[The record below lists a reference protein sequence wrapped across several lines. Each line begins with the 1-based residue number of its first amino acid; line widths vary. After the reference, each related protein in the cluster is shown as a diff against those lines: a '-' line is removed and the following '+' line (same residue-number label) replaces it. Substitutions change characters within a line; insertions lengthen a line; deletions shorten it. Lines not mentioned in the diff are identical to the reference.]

1 MEIENLEVIP
11 FDQIGKEPEPKK
23 EETTAKE
30 EPKKTEE
37 TSDDGL
43 IAFDDIVKVSEE
55 EPEKGVAPKKVEEN
69 TNVLSKTLKALY
81 EKEGLEFNEEEF
93 DGTIESYLTLQEDL
107 SDRKAQVKLDSH
119 IQNNLNPL
127 NKKFIELVDSGVP
140 VEDAADLMKSLKTI
154 SQINK
159 DDISSDLELAEKI
172 QKEYLRN
179 TTNFSAEKI
188 EKEIKKS
195 KEAGVLMEEAE
206 SNYDELVEVVIN
218 YEAQL
223 KQEVAKQSHYQQAQA
238 QKQLQDLQDFIES
251 TEEIGGIKLS
261 KKLKESWT
269 KEYQTVEAGGQ
280 KVNPIFA
287 TRQKDE
293 AKFDALLRFYH
304 TIGLFKYD
312 TRKKDFIPD
321 LSVLKNVGKA
331 DVIKELEAAITNNNQ
346 KSINKSFGTTSTD
359 TMEQV
364 INDGYAK
371 LAEAVKN
378 KKIK

>member
-1 MEIENLEVIP
+1 MEIETLEVIP

-23 EETTAKE
+23 ETTEEK
-30 EPKKTEE
+30 EPKAEV

-43 IAFDDIVKVSEE
+43 IAFDDIVKVAEE
-55 EPEKGVAPKKVEEN
+55 ENKTESAAPKKVEEN

-81 EKEGLEFNEEEF
+81 EKEGLEFNEEDF
-93 DGTIESYLTLQEDL
+93 DGTIESYLSLQEDL
-107 SDRKAQVKLDSH
+107 SDKKAQVKLDSH

-154 SQINK
+154 TEINK
-159 DDISSDLELAEKI
+159 NDISSDLELAEKI

-179 TTNFSAEKI
+179 TTNFSPEKI
-188 EKEIKKS
+188 EKEIRKS

-206 SNYDELVEVVIN
+206 SNYDELVSVVTE
-218 YEAQL
+218 YETQL
-223 KQEVAKQSHYQQAQA
+223 KQEVAKQTQAQQAQA
-238 QKQLQDLQDFIES
+238 QKQAQELQDFIES

-261 KKLKESWT
+261 KKLKESWL

-293 AKFDALLRFYH
+293 TKFDALLRFYH

-312 TRKKDFIPD
+312 ARKKDFIPD

-331 DVIKELEAAITNNNQ
+331 DVIKELEAAISNNNQ
-346 KSINKSFGTTSTD
+346 KSINKSFATTSTD

-371 LAEAVKN
+371 LAELAKKN
-378 KKIK
+378 KK

>member
-23 EETTAKE
+23 EETTAEK
-30 EPKKTEE
+30 EPKKPEV
-37 TSDDGL
+37 TSDEGL
-43 IAFDDIVKVSEE
+43 IAFDDIVKVQEE
-55 EPEKGVAPKKVEEN
+55 NKTETTEPKKVETEN

-93 DGTIESYLTLQEDL
+93 DGTIESYLSLQEEL
-107 SDRKAQVKLDSH
+107 SDKKAQVKLDSH

-154 SQINK
+154 TEIKKS
-159 DDISSDLELAEKI
+159 DIASDLELAEKI
-172 QKEYLRN
+172 QKEYLR
-179 TTNFSAEKI
+179 TKNFSPEKI
-188 EKEIKKS
+188 AKEIKKS

-206 SNYDELVEVVIN
+206 ENYDELVASVTE
-218 YEAQL
+218 YETEL
-223 KQEVAKQSHYQQAQA
+223 KQEVARQTQAQQAQA

-261 KKLKESWT
+261 KKLKESWV
-269 KEYQTVEAGGQ
+269 KEYQTVEANGQ

-312 TRKKDFIPD
+312 ARKKDFIPD

-331 DVIKELEAAITNNNQ
+331 DVIKELEQAITNNNQ
-346 KSINKSFGTTSTD
+346 KSINKSFATTSTD

>member
-30 EPKKTEE
+30 EKKTEE

-43 IAFDDIVKVSEE
+43 IAFDDLMKPSD
-55 EPEKGVAPKKVEEN
+55 EPVEGKEAPKKVEEN

-81 EKEGLEFNEEEF
+81 EKEGLEFIEEEF
-93 DGTIESYLTLQEDL
+93 DGTIESYLSLQEDL

-159 DDISSDLELAEKI
+159 DDIASDLELAEKI

-179 TTNFSAEKI
+179 TTNFSPDKI
-188 EKEIKKS
+188 DREIKKS

-206 SNYDELVEVVIN
+206 SNYDELVEVVNN

-223 KQEVAKQSHYQQAQA
+223 KQEVAKQSQYQQAQA

>member
-1 MEIENLEVIP
+1 MEIETLEVIP

-23 EETTAKE
+23 EE
-30 EPKKTEE
+30 KTEE
-37 TSDDGL
+37 KEPKTEVTSDEGL
-43 IAFDDIVKVSEE
+43 ISFDDLMQPNTEE
-55 EPEKGVAPKKVEEN
+55 QPSTEKKEAKAPVEN
-69 TNVLSKTLKALY
+69 NVLATTLKALY

-127 NKKFIELVDSGVP
+127 NKKFIELVDNGVS

-179 TTNFSAEKI
+179 TTNFSPEKI

-195 KEAGVLMEEAE
+195 KEAGVLMAEAE
-206 SNYDELVEVVIN
+206 SNYDELVEVVSN

-223 KQEVAKQSHYQQAQA
+223 KQEVVKNTQAQQAKA
-238 QKQLQDLQDFIES
+238 QKQLQDLQDFIDS

-269 KEYQTVEAGGQ
+269 KEYQTVEANGQ

-331 DVIKELEAAITNNNQ
+331 DVIKELEAAISNNNQ
-346 KSINKSFGTTSTD
+346 KGINRSLATSSTD

-364 INDGYAK
+364 INDGYKK
-371 LAEAVKN
+371 LEEAIKN

>member
-1 MEIENLEVIP
+1 MEIETLEVIP

-23 EETTAKE
+23 EE
-30 EPKKTEE
+30 KTEE
-37 TSDDGL
+37 KEPKTEVTSDEGL
-43 IAFDDIVKVSEE
+43 ISFDDLMQPNTEE
-55 EPEKGVAPKKVEEN
+55 QPSTEKKEAKAPVEN
-69 TNVLSKTLKALY
+69 NVLATTLKALY

-127 NKKFIELVDSGVP
+127 NKKFIELVDNGVS

-179 TTNFSAEKI
+179 TTNFSPEKI
-188 EKEIKKS
+188 EIKKS

-206 SNYDELVEVVIN
+206 SNYDELVEVVSN

-223 KQEVAKQSHYQQAQA
+223 KQEVVKNTQAQQAKA
-238 QKQLQDLQDFIES
+238 QKQLQDLQDFIDS

-269 KEYQTVEAGGQ
+269 KEYQTVEANGQ

-331 DVIKELEAAITNNNQ
+331 DVIKELEAAISNNNQ
-346 KSINKSFGTTSTD
+346 KGINRSLATSSTD

-364 INDGYAK
+364 INDGYKK
-371 LAEAVKN
+371 LEEAIKN

>member
-1 MEIENLEVIP
+1 MQPNTEEQPSTE
-11 FDQIGKEPEPKK
+11 KK
-23 EETTAKE
+23 EAK
-30 EPKKTEE
+30 
-37 TSDDGL
+37 
-43 IAFDDIVKVSEE
+43 
-55 EPEKGVAPKKVEEN
+55 APVEN
-69 TNVLSKTLKALY
+69 NVLATTLKALY

-127 NKKFIELVDSGVP
+127 NKKFIELVDNGVS

-179 TTNFSAEKI
+179 TTNFSPEKI

-206 SNYDELVEVVIN
+206 SNYDELVEVVSN

-223 KQEVAKQSHYQQAQA
+223 KQEVVKNTQAQQAKA
-238 QKQLQDLQDFIES
+238 QKQLQDLQDFIDS

-331 DVIKELEAAITNNNQ
+331 DVIKELEAAISNNNQ
-346 KSINKSFGTTSTD
+346 KSINKSLATSSTD

-364 INDGYAK
+364 INDGYKK
-371 LAEAVKN
+371 LEEALKN

>member
-23 EETTAKE
+23 EKTAAEE
-30 EPKKTEE
+30 EPKKTEV

-55 EPEKGVAPKKVEEN
+55 VPTEAPKKVEEN

-81 EKEGLEFNEEEF
+81 EKEGLEFIEEEF

-119 IQNNLNPL
+119 IQNNLNPP

-159 DDISSDLELAEKI
+159 DDIASDLELAEKI

-179 TTNFSAEKI
+179 TTNFSPDKI
-188 EKEIKKS
+188 DREIKKS

-206 SNYDELVEVVIN
+206 SNYDELVEVVNN

-223 KQEVAKQSHYQQAQA
+223 KQEVAKQSQYQQAQA

-293 AKFDALLRFYH
+293 AKFDALLSCSSEFL
-304 TIGLFKYD
+304 GSSQSLFKN
-312 TRKKDFIPD
+312 
-321 LSVLKNVGKA
+321 S
-331 DVIKELEAAITNNNQ
+331 
-346 KSINKSFGTTSTD
+346 
-359 TMEQV
+359 
-364 INDGYAK
+364 
-371 LAEAVKN
+371 
-378 KKIK
+378 

>member
-23 EETTAKE
+23 EKTTEEK
-30 EPKKTEE
+30 EPKTEV

-43 IAFDDIVKVSEE
+43 ISFDDIVKVSEE
-55 EPEKGVAPKKVEEN
+55 GPKTEPTKTAESN
-69 TNVLSKTLKALY
+69 DVLSTTLKALY
-81 EKEGLEFNEEEF
+81 EKEGLEFNPEDF

-127 NKKFIELVDSGVP
+127 NKKFIELVDNGVS

-179 TTNFSAEKI
+179 TTNFSPEKI
-188 EKEIKKS
+188 EKEIRKS

-206 SNYDELVEVVIN
+206 ANYDELVEVVIN
-218 YEAQL
+218 YEAEL
-223 KQEVAKQSHYQQAQA
+223 KQNVVRQGQYQQAQA

-269 KEYQTVEAGGQ
+269 KEYQTVEANGQ

-312 TRKKDFIPD
+312 ARKKDFIPD

-331 DVIKELEAAITNNNQ
+331 DVIKELEAAISSSNQ
-346 KSINKSFGTTSTD
+346 KGINKSFATTSTD

>member
-23 EETTAKE
+23 ETTEEK
-30 EPKKTEE
+30 EPKAEV

-55 EPEKGVAPKKVEEN
+55 EPKTKPTKATESN
-69 TNVLSKTLKALY
+69 DVLSTTLKALY
-81 EKEGLEFNEEEF
+81 EKEGLEFNPEDF
-93 DGTIESYLTLQEDL
+93 DGTIESYLSLQEDL

-127 NKKFIELVDSGVP
+127 NKKFIELVDNGVS

-179 TTNFSAEKI
+179 TTNFSPEKI

-206 SNYDELVEVVIN
+206 SNYDELVEVVYN

-223 KQEVAKQSHYQQAQA
+223 KQEVAKQGQYQQAQA

-269 KEYQTVEAGGQ
+269 KEYQTVEANGQ
-280 KVNPIFA
+280 KVNPLWMNSH
-287 TRQKDE
+287 RQ
-293 AKFDALLRFYH
+293 
-304 TIGLFKYD
+304 
-312 TRKKDFIPD
+312 
-321 LSVLKNVGKA
+321 
-331 DVIKELEAAITNNNQ
+331 
-346 KSINKSFGTTSTD
+346 
-359 TMEQV
+359 
-364 INDGYAK
+364 
-371 LAEAVKN
+371 
-378 KKIK
+378 

>member
-23 EETTAKE
+23 EETAAKE
-30 EPKKTEE
+30 EKKTEV
-37 TSDDGL
+37 TSEEGL
-43 IAFDDIVKVSEE
+43 IAFDDLMKPSDEPVEGEE
-55 EPEKGVAPKKVEEN
+55 APKKAEEN

-81 EKEGLEFNEEEF
+81 DKEGLEFNEEEF
-93 DGTIESYLTLQEDL
+93 DGTIESYLSLQEDL

-159 DDISSDLELAEKI
+159 DDIASDLELAEKI

-179 TTNFSAEKI
+179 TTNFSPDKI
-188 EKEIKKS
+188 DREIKKS

-206 SNYDELVEVVIN
+206 SNYDELVEVVNN

-223 KQEVAKQSHYQQAQA
+223 KQEVAKQSQYQQAQA

-269 KEYQTVEAGGQ
+269 KEYQTVEANGQ

>member
-23 EETTAKE
+23 EETTAEK

-37 TSDDGL
+37 PSDDGL
-43 IAFDDIVKVSEE
+43 IAFDDIVKVQEE
-55 EPEKGVAPKKVEEN
+55 NKTETTEPKKVETEN

-93 DGTIESYLTLQEDL
+93 DGTIESYLSLQEEL
-107 SDRKAQVKLDSH
+107 SDKKAQVKLDSH

-154 SQINK
+154 TEIKKS
-159 DDISSDLELAEKI
+159 DIASDLELAEKI
-172 QKEYLRN
+172 QKEYLR
-179 TTNFSAEKI
+179 TKNFSPEKI
-188 EKEIKKS
+188 AKEIKKS

-206 SNYDELVEVVIN
+206 ENYDELVASVTE
-218 YEAQL
+218 YETEL
-223 KQEVAKQSHYQQAQA
+223 KQEVARQTQAQQAQA

-261 KKLKESWT
+261 KKLKESWV
-269 KEYQTVEAGGQ
+269 KEYQTVEANGQ

-312 TRKKDFIPD
+312 ARKKDFIPD

-331 DVIKELEAAITNNNQ
+331 DVIKELEQAITNNNQ
-346 KSINKSFGTTSTD
+346 KSINKSFATTSTD

>member
-11 FDQIGKEPEPKK
+11 FDQIGKEPEVKK
-23 EETTAKE
+23 EKTAAEE

-55 EPEKGVAPKKVEEN
+55 VPTEAPKKVEEN

-81 EKEGLEFNEEEF
+81 DKEGLEFNEEEF
-93 DGTIESYLTLQEDL
+93 DGTIESYLSLQEEL
-107 SDRKAQVKLDSH
+107 SDKKAQVKLDSH

-127 NKKFIELVDSGVP
+127 NKKFIELVDSGVA
-140 VEDAADLMKSLKTI
+140 VEDAADLIKSLKTI
-154 SQINK
+154 TEINK
-159 DDISSDLELAEKI
+159 SDIASDLELAEKI
-172 QKEYLRN
+172 QKEYLR
-179 TTNFSAEKI
+179 TKNFSPEKI
-188 EKEIKKS
+188 AKEIKKS

-206 SNYDELVEVVIN
+206 ENYDELVASVTE
-218 YEAQL
+218 YETEL
-223 KQEVAKQSHYQQAQA
+223 KQEVARQTQAQQAQA

-312 TRKKDFIPD
+312 ARKKDFIPD

-378 KKIK
+378 NKIK

>member
-1 MEIENLEVIP
+1 MEIETLEVIP

-23 EETTAKE
+23 EE
-30 EPKKTEE
+30 KTEE
-37 TSDDGL
+37 KEPKTEVTSDEGL
-43 IAFDDIVKVSEE
+43 ISFDDLMQPNTEE
-55 EPEKGVAPKKVEEN
+55 QPSTEKKEAKAPVEN
-69 TNVLSKTLKALY
+69 NVLATTLKALY

-127 NKKFIELVDSGVP
+127 NKKFIELVDNGVS

-179 TTNFSAEKI
+179 TTNFSPEKI

-206 SNYDELVEVVIN
+206 SNYDELVEVVSN

-223 KQEVAKQSHYQQAQA
+223 KQEVVKNTQAQQAKA
-238 QKQLQDLQDFIES
+238 QKQLQDLQDFIDS

-331 DVIKELEAAITNNNQ
+331 DVIKELEAAISNNNQ
-346 KSINKSFGTTSTD
+346 KSINKSLATSSTD

-364 INDGYAK
+364 INDGYKK
-371 LAEAVKN
+371 LEEALKN

>member
-23 EETTAKE
+23 ETTEEK
-30 EPKKTEE
+30 EPKAEV
-37 TSDDGL
+37 TSDEGL
-43 IAFDDIVKVSEE
+43 IAFDKILE
-55 EPEKGVAPKKVEEN
+55 VAETTETTTTEPKKVEEN

-81 EKEGLEFNEEEF
+81 EKEGLEFNEEDF
-93 DGTIESYLTLQEDL
+93 DGSIESYLSLQEDL

-154 SQINK
+154 TEINK
-159 DDISSDLELAEKI
+159 NDISSDLELAEKI
-172 QKEYLRN
+172 QKEYLR
-179 TTNFSAEKI
+179 TKNFSPEKI
-188 EKEIKKS
+188 AKEIKKS

-206 SNYDELVEVVIN
+206 ENYDELVASVTS

-223 KQEVAKQSHYQQAQA
+223 KQEVAKNAKAQEEA
-238 QKQLQDLQDFIES
+238 AKKQLQDLQDFIDS

-312 TRKKDFIPD
+312 ARKKDFIPD

-331 DVIKELEAAITNNNQ
+331 DVMKELEAAVTNNNQ
-346 KSINKSFGTTSTD
+346 KSINKSFATTSSD

>member
-23 EETTAKE
+23 ETTEEK
-30 EPKKTEE
+30 EPKAEV

-43 IAFDDIVKVSEE
+43 IAFDDIVKVSAD
-55 EPEKGVAPKKVEEN
+55 EPSEGKEAPKKVEES

-81 EKEGLEFNEEEF
+81 EKEGLEFDEEQF

-119 IQNNLNPL
+119 IQHNLNPL
-127 NKKFIELVDSGVP
+127 NKKFIELVDGGVP

-154 SQINK
+154 TEINK
-159 DDISSDLELAEKI
+159 DDISSDLELAEKV
-172 QKEYLRN
+172 QREYLRIK
-179 TTNFSAEKI
+179 NFSPEKI
-188 EKEIKKS
+188 AKEIKKS

-206 SNYDELVEVVIN
+206 ENYDELVASVTA

-223 KQEVAKQSHYQQAQA
+223 KQEVARQGQYQQAQA
-238 QKQLQDLQDFIES
+238 QRQLQDLQDFIES

-280 KVNPIFA
+280 RVNPIFA

-312 TRKKDFIPD
+312 ARKRDFIPD

-331 DVIKELEAAITNNNQ
+331 DVIKELEAAISNNNQ
-346 KSINKSFGTTSTD
+346 KSINKSFATTSTD

>member
-23 EETTAKE
+23 EKTAAE
-30 EPKKTEE
+30 EDPKPEV
-37 TSDDGL
+37 TSDEGL
-43 IAFDDIVKVSEE
+43 IAFDDLMKPSD
-55 EPEKGVAPKKVEEN
+55 EPVEGKEAPKKAEEN

-93 DGTIESYLTLQEDL
+93 DGTIESYLSLQEEL
-107 SDRKAQVKLDSH
+107 SDKKAQVKLDSH

-127 NKKFIELVDSGVP
+127 NKKFIELVDSGVA
-140 VEDAADLMKSLKTI
+140 VEDAADLIKSLKTI
-154 SQINK
+154 TEINK
-159 DDISSDLELAEKI
+159 SDIASDLELAEKI
-172 QKEYLRN
+172 QKEYLR
-179 TTNFSAEKI
+179 TKNFSPEKI
-188 EKEIKKS
+188 AKEIKKS

-206 SNYDELVEVVIN
+206 ENYDELVASVTE
-218 YEAQL
+218 YETEL
-223 KQEVAKQSHYQQAQA
+223 KQEVARQTQAQQAQA

-269 KEYQTVEAGGQ
+269 KEYQTVEANGQ

-312 TRKKDFIPD
+312 ARKKDFIPD

-378 KKIK
+378 NKIK

>member
-23 EETTAKE
+23 ETTEEK
-30 EPKKTEE
+30 EPKAEV

-43 IAFDDIVKVSEE
+43 IAFDKIVEVANEPSEGKE
-55 EPEKGVAPKKVEEN
+55 APKKVEES

-81 EKEGLEFNEEEF
+81 EKEGLEFDEEDF

-119 IQNNLNPL
+119 IQHNLNPL
-127 NKKFIELVDSGVP
+127 NRKFIELVDSGVP

-154 SQINK
+154 TQINK
-159 DDISSDLELAEKI
+159 NDISSDLELAEKI

-179 TTNFSAEKI
+179 TTNFSPEKI
-188 EKEIKKS
+188 EKEIRKS

-206 SNYDELVEVVIN
+206 SNYDELVEVVGN

-223 KQEVAKQSHYQQAQA
+223 KQEVAKQGQYQQAQA

-312 TRKKDFIPD
+312 ARKRDFIPD

-331 DVIKELEAAITNNNQ
+331 DVIKELEAAISNSNQ
-346 KSINKSFGTTSTD
+346 KSINKSFATTSSD